1 MSLLAKCVSLLGI
14 LKFYG
19 NPDGIWWGGGS
30 LNLKILRGGGP
41 QAGLEIWMER
51 RGGKCLPSGVRGV
64 GDFSG
69 ITHCH
74 SMFGFVGNFSLT

>member
-1 MSLLAKCVSLLGI
+1 MG
-14 LKFYG
+14 F
-19 NPDGIWWGGGS
+19 GGGGGRVGA